1 MNARG
6 SRTACYA
13 LVVSL
18 TVAGLGAGVRAEQQ
32 AAINLRIAA
41 QPLDDALREFSR
53 QSGVQIVFF
62 SHISQ
67 GFKSPGANGSYTL
80 EGALEALLSGSGLS
94 FRIIN
99 TRTVQVY
106 RNE

>member
-1 MNARG
+1 MNAQIA
-6 SRTACYA
+6 RTACYA
-13 LVVSL
+13 LVACL
-18 TVAGLGAGVRAEQQ
+18 TVAGFSVGTEEDQH

-41 QPLDDALREFSR
+41 QPLDDALQEFSR

-62 SHISQ
+62 SNVSAGIR
-67 GFKSPGANGSYTL
+67 SPGANGSYTL
-80 EGALEALLSGSGLS
+80 NGALEALLAGSELS

-99 TRTVQVY
+99 PRTVQVF